1 MAKSMIERNMG
12 FLVKELQKE
21 WEVSKE
27 TKHTVTV
34 TEEETE
40 VICENIR
47 VRTEDIAEILEKDE
61 ALSFQRS
68 MEYSRENY
76 IVLRLG
82 RKLLAADRQ
91 AKKTGGE
98 KRVIDLDREEF
109 RLFREL
115 HKS

>member
-1 MAKSMIERNMG
+1 M
-12 FLVKELQKE
+12 Q
-21 WEVSKE
+21 
-27 TKHTVTV
+27 TKTVF
-34 TEEETE
+34 
-40 VICENIR
+40 ENIR
-47 VRTEDIAEILEKDE
+47 VRTGDIADILEKGE
-61 ALSFQRS
+61 ALNFRRS